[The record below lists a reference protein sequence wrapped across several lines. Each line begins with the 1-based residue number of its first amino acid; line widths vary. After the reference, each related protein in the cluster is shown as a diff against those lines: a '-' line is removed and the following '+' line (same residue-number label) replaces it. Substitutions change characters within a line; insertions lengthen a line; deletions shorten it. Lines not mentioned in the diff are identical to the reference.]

1 MIWATTITLSDVIIL
16 SSLEIS
22 MASSI
27 LGVYGYKT
35 NNVEK
40 KEILKSLGL
49 ISTVGGAGW

>member
-1 MIWATTITLSDVIIL
+1 MVSATPIPLTDLLIL

-35 NNVEK
+35 NNIEI
-40 KEILKSLGL
+40 KEILKSLGVTT
-49 ISTVGGAGW
+49 TVGVQK